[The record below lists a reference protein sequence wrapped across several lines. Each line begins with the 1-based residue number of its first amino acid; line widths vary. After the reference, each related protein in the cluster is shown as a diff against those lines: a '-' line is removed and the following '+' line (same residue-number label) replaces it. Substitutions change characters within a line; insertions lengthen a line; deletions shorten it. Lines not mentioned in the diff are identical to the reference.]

1 MMTIVTFRLVRPT
14 LISFSLLGAFWG
26 SFAATVP
33 VLKSQMAINDATFGL
48 AMLLAAM
55 GSVFAMWLAPWADH
69 KLGRYSIML
78 GGLGLIVAF
87 LLPGFMTHWVMF
99 AIVMMLCSSFSG
111 ALDVIM
117 NAQVAQTETQITR
130 PVMSLHHAIFSFAY
144 AGAAFIAGLWREAG
158 FDTWV
163 PFAFVAVIGAVL
175 SPWMRRDVWTE
186 DDQSTPT
193 KGLGMPVIFVVIA
206 GFIIMVAFIAEQAA
220 EAWSALHLERT
231 MGAGAAMG
239 ALGPTILGVTM
250 GIGRLYGQVMTERFG
265 EMKTI
270 RVSAVFASFGA
281 VLAGAS
287 INLGLTYVGFAIIGL
302 GISVMVPLIFAV
314 VGKSVPAR
322 KRTLIISRVALVGY
336 IGFFVGPA
344 MMGGVSQVF
353 TLGTS
358 FVILGVVLGLVGG
371 LMPPLLTRYSHS

>member
-1 MMTIVTFRLVRPT
+1 
-14 LISFSLLGAFWG
+14 
-26 SFAATVP
+26 
-33 VLKSQMAINDATFGL
+33 
-48 AMLLAAM
+48 
-55 GSVFAMWLAPWADH
+55 
-69 KLGRYSIML
+69 
-78 GGLGLIVAF
+78 
-87 LLPGFMTHWVMF
+87 
-99 AIVMMLCSSFSG
+99 
-111 ALDVIM
+111 
-117 NAQVAQTETQITR
+117 
-130 PVMSLHHAIFSFAY
+130 
-144 AGAAFIAGLWREAG
+144 
-158 FDTWV
+158 
-163 PFAFVAVIGAVL
+163 
-175 SPWMRRDVWTE
+175 MRRDVWTE

-287 INLGLTYVGFAIIGL
+287 INLGLTYAGFAILGL

-358 FVILGVVLGLVGG
+358 FVILGIVLGLVGG